1 MALSK
6 IVKLAMKGATKS
18 KKLPRQP
25 LDVPNNIKDRMEKE
39 LPLEKNTTQKEFLE
53 ERTISGMD
61 IDDVRKGGLP
71 PIAANL
77 TGFLDSNQPALLKF
91 KRNQELS
98 GFNKYIDDT
107 EAGMSPF
114 VDLNSIKAIKNAGA
128 DITMSDVKKYMELQ
142 KKYRPNYNTNP
153 KVKREKGRVVSVEY
167 ELVDGLTPLEWK
179 QLTKIN
185 NKMVAIDRPIREKA
199 ALTRL
204 ANLTDQQLF
213 VDAKG
218 MKDVHDDFGLEFDIE
233 DYISETMSKRQVAIE
248 ELERMGAVRPV
259 SDLIERVEPG
269 PSVVPTPANERKK
282 GGSVIE
288 RNPYGDN
295 TRLI

>member
-1 MALSK
+1 
-6 IVKLAMKGATKS
+6 MKGATKS

-39 LPLEKNTTQKEFLE
+39 LPLEKNTAQKEFLE

>member
-1 MALSK
+1 
-6 IVKLAMKGATKS
+6 MKGATKS